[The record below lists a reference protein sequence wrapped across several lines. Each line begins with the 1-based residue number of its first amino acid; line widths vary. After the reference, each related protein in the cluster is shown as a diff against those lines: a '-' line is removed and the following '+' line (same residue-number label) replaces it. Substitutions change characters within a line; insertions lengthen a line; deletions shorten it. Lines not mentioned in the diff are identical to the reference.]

1 MKKLLLIIVL
11 LLFCI
16 SFKTDT
22 QKKEVKIKNDVHM
35 TITMVNHSMTQEA
48 FMNTNNNCVNLDK
61 NINLNIV
68 EHYFFLNNYI
78 DPVVGMI
85 VEVTKVFNPIEVVNR
100 VYNQI
105 GDLQSD
111 RHIHSLNIYLLHS
124 TCKLG
129 RT

>member
-48 FMNTNNNCVNLDK
+48 VMNTNNNCVNLDK

-68 EHYFFLNNYI
+68 EHHFFLNNYI
-78 DPVVGMI
+78 DPVAGMI

-111 RHIHSLNIYLLHS
+111 RYIHSLNIYLLHS

>member
-1 MKKLLLIIVL
+1 MKKLLLIIIL
-11 LLFCI
+11 LIFSIL
-16 SFKTDT
+16 FKTDT

-35 TITMVNHSMTQEA
+35 AITMIDYNMTQEVV
-48 FMNTNNNCVNLDK
+48 MSTNNNCINLDN
-61 NINLNIV
+61 NINLNIA
-68 EHYFFLNNYI
+68 EYHFILNNYI
-78 DPVVGMI
+78 DPIVGMI

-105 GDLQSD
+105 DDLKSD
-111 RHIHSLNIYLLHS
+111 RHIHLFNIYLLHS

>member
-1 MKKLLLIIVL
+1 MKKLLLIIIL
-11 LLFCI
+11 LIFSI

-48 FMNTNNNCVNLDK
+48 VMNTNNNCVNLDK

-78 DPVVGMI
+78 DPVAGMI

>member
-1 MKKLLLIIVL
+1 MKKLLLIIIL
-11 LLFCI
+11 LIFSI

-48 FMNTNNNCVNLDK
+48 VMNTNNNCVNLDK

-68 EHYFFLNNYI
+68 EYHFFLNNYI
-78 DPVVGMI
+78 DPVAGMI